1 MIFIHRPASFFF
13 HELYR
18 IIQIARTVLKILSAW
33 QTRLNI
39 RKYEYIE
46 FPQTDTWGLIIP
58 ASDPLAKKKAIRLDD
73 LKDLPL
79 FCSDQAWDG
88 DIKNRAGNRF
98 SELNL
103 EGSFRPSYNGS
114 IFTRE
119 GLGYLLTYNVLLFSN
134 LLDPIIF
141 NILFSFNKITTFEG
155 GYSTNIGQLSVIS
168 H

>member
-1 MIFIHRPASFFF
+1 MDF
-13 HELYR
+13 L
-18 IIQIARTVLKILSAW
+18 VLVE
-33 QTRLNI
+33 QPDT

-79 FCSDQAWDG
+79 FCSDQAWNG
-88 DIKNRAGNRF
+88 DIKNWAGSRF

-103 EGSFRPSYNGS
+103 EGSFRLSYNGS

-119 GLGYLLTYNVLLFSN
+119 GLGYLLTYEHLIDTSMESGLVFRPLSPKLE
-134 LLDPIIF
+134 
-141 NILFSFNKITTFEG
+141 NKIYIVWNRYQAFTPIAERFLEHIKKAF
-155 GYSTNIGQLSVIS
+155 S
-168 H
+168 